1 MSRIAVIEENQAEG
15 NIAEAYHQMKNQMG
29 VVPNVMKIFSTWP
42 ELFETASKSFQ
53 TIMISE
59 TKLPRPV
66 KEMIA
71 AAVSQINQCQY
82 CVVHHVNFMKQ
93 YGISD
98 EMAQMVRD
106 DYKRAGL
113 DQKTVKLLEYAEKV
127 TRHAYRVTDKDIQH
141 LKEMGWMDREILE
154 ATAVAAHFNFI
165 NRMADALGVQLE
177 TVETGQKR

>member
-15 NIAEAYHQMKNQMG
+15 NIAEAYRQMKSQMG
-29 VVPNVMKIFSTWP
+29 SVPNVMKIFSTWP
-42 ELFETASKSFQ
+42 ELFEVVSKGFQ
-53 TIMISE
+53 TVMISE

-82 CVVHHVNFMKQ
+82 CVAHHVNFMKQ

-127 TRHAYRVTDKDIQH
+127 TRHAYRVTDQDIQN
-141 LKEMGWMDREILE
+141 LKDQGWTDREILE
-154 ATAVAAHFNFI
+154 ATAVTAHFNFI
-165 NRMADALGVQLE
+165 NRMADALGVELE
-177 TVETGQKR
+177 FAPK